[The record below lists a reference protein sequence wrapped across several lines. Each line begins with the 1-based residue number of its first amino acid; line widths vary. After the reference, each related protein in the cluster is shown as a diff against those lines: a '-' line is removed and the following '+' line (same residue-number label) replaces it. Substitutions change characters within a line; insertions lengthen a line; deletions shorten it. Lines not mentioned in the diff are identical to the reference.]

1 MKTLVFDIPYDL
13 SSLIEMLDYETGALR
28 ELLAYAASK
37 GLENTTA
44 YQKWEQDYHAT
55 YKEFQIAKQTLQNDY
70 LPRVVE
76 GTVLNW
82 ELTYSTNSIEVQVC
96 QCEGEQNEEARV
108 VL

>member
-55 YKEFQIAKQTLQNDY
+55 
-70 LPRVVE
+70 
-76 GTVLNW
+76 
-82 ELTYSTNSIEVQVC
+82 
-96 QCEGEQNEEARV
+96 
-108 VL
+108 